1 MTTPSSPTNS
11 TALMEGLTP
20 DEIRAAIE
28 QMDCQ
33 GHDLVFN
40 ATMDISMAF
49 ASLDGEGK

>member
-1 MTTPSSPTNS
+1 MTRPAPSSAP
-11 TALMEGLTP
+11 MEGLTP

-28 QMDCQ
+28 QMECQ
-33 GHDLVFN
+33 GHDLAFN